1 MTIEEL
7 AELLL
12 AYLYDKTE
20 AEVHSYFF
28 FPLADFM
35 GLAKIDDGEEVLKAA
50 HLLEAKGFILL
61 SQDYLGQVN
70 AMINPDG
77 YSFVEA
83 GGKTGIIG
91 KYRENPDFYMSARG
105 EIGETFM
112 AASSIP
118 VADLTL
124 KSQPRPVTDTSTRA
138 NIKQYILQIIDTIL
152 NDTTIDDD
160 MREDLLRD
168 AESLYMQLNKHV
180 RNRVVID
187 ALIIELSSIPS
198 IVPIVTSLS
207 SFL

>member
-12 AYLYDKTE
+12 VYLYDKTE
-20 AEVHSYFF
+20 AEVHGYFF

-35 GLAKIDDGEEVLKAA
+35 GLTKIDDGEEVLKAA